1 MPSRHHRCH
10 RRLDHRRHR
19 PSIWPRTQPYCHA
32 WVDEKANDQGPRTV
46 IQGNSHL
53 NHGPRTL
60 KLGKWCP
67 GADSNH
73 RHADFQSAALPTE
86 LPGLPAGGTACE
98 DLPKTAEA
106 HGITGCQHAVQRE
119 IEALPA
125 SKNSMCAGGYSC
137 SGGLPAP
144 ASDSII
150 ESSAPST
157 AGMA

>member
-1 MPSRHHRCH
+1 MRNTKPPLCAEIAALFGICVHRLIVITRLLIRFLRSKNTGGIPPPPKHHR
-10 RRLDHRRHR
+10 RGL
-19 PSIWPRTQPYCHA
+19 PLSTSPR
-32 WVDEKANDQGPRTV
+32 
-46 IQGNSHL
+46 S
-53 NHGPRTL
+53 
-60 KLGKWCP
+60 
-67 GADSNH
+67 GAFYGSVSSNH

-98 DLPKTAEA
+98 DLPKPAEA
-106 HGITGCQHAVQRE
+106 NGITACQHAVQRE

-144 ASDSII
+144 ASDSTI

>member
-1 MPSRHHRCH
+1 MGPNQERTSVTRWSLFGHSRPRISSDKPSNLSIESKHRQH
-10 RRLDHRRHR
+10 T
-19 PSIWPRTQPYCHA
+19 TQA
-32 WVDEKANDQGPRTV
+32 V
-46 IQGNSHL
+46 IKGQ
-53 NHGPRTL
+53 L
-60 KLGKWCP
+60 KFLRGKQWCP

-98 DLPKTAEA
+98 DLPKSAEA
-106 HGITGCQHAVQRE
+106 NGITACQHAVQRE

-144 ASDSII
+144 ASDSTI

>member
-1 MPSRHHRCH
+1 M
-10 RRLDHRRHR
+10 
-19 PSIWPRTQPYCHA
+19 
-32 WVDEKANDQGPRTV
+32 
-46 IQGNSHL
+46 NS
-53 NHGPRTL
+53 
-60 KLGKWCP
+60 GKDKENSVLEWCP
-67 GADSNH
+67 GAESNH

-86 LPGLPAGGTACE
+86 LPGLPAGGTDCE
-98 DLPKTAEA
+98 DLPKPAEA
-106 HGITGCQHAVQRE
+106 NGITACQHAVQRE

-144 ASDSII
+144 ASDSTI